1 MRSGKTLKELN
12 FPLRTNQSQRED
24 EMAELAR
31 FGISI
36 DQQLLD
42 NFDRLITGKG
52 YVNRSEA
59 IRDMIR
65 SALVEDQVDRADTTP
80 TIGTV
85 TLVYDHHTRDLSDKL
100 TEHQH
105 SHHDA
110 IVSALHVH
118 LDAHHC
124 LEVIVV
130 RGTASQVKR
139 LADGLIGTKG
149 VKHGKLVLTTAE
161 PEMG

>member
-1 MRSGKTLKELN
+1 MENGARLHFN
-12 FPLRTNQSQRED
+12 ED
-24 EMAELAR
+24 TMTDLAR

-42 NFDRLITGKG
+42 RFDQLITSKG

-59 IRDMIR
+59 IRDLIR
-65 SALVEDQVDRADTTP
+65 STLVEDQLARDDDAA

-110 IVSALHVH
+110 IVSAMHVH

-124 LEVIVV
+124 LEVVVV
-130 RGTASQVKR
+130 RGTAVQVKR
-139 LADGLIGTKG
+139 LADELIGTKG
-149 VKHGKLVLTTAE
+149 VKHGKLVMTTAG
-161 PEMG
+161 PDTK

>member
-1 MRSGKTLKELN
+1 MTG
-12 FPLRTNQSQRED
+12 
-24 EMAELAR
+24 LAR
-31 FGISI
+31 FGISL
-36 DQQLLD
+36 DQRLLES
-42 NFDRLITGKG
+42 FDKLIAEKG

-65 SALVEDQVDRADTTP
+65 NALVEDLVERSDSTP
-80 TIGTV
+80 TVGTV
-85 TLVYDHHTRDLSDKL
+85 TLVYDHHTRDLSDRL

-130 RGTASQVKR
+130 RGSAAQIKR
-139 LADGLIGTKG
+139 LADELIGTKG
-149 VKHGKLVLTTAE
+149 VKHGKLVLTTAGAE
-161 PEMG
+161 TG